1 MTLVDLKSSQTRWYQ
16 SLNKGSNKGV
26 LILLIIYFFT
36 ILYLHLLLGFIFDLE
51 DTYQT
56 LESVSIALV
65 KVVLSTPQEIVD
77 CFNLKCCYSFRENPY
92 YDSKVVGKYCE
103 KRDPHLAC
111 IAYERGQCDA
121 ELIKV
126 QTFHLQFCLLCCLQ
140 VVKHLCLTAVAGLKR
155 LFLYHLDICL
165 SKVLFC
171 SDSCHIQ
178 HPPPPPGDRG
188 TQQSFIPGG
197 AAPRSKTLPF
207 LYTFSDR
214 KGNPFI

>member
-26 LILLIIYFFT
+26 LILLIISFFT

-56 LESVSIALV
+56 LESVAIALL

-77 CFNLKCCYSFRENPY
+77 CFNLKWCYSFRENPY

-140 VVKHLCLTAVAGLKR
+140 VVKHLCLTAVAWLKR
-155 LFLYHLDICL
+155 LFLYHLGICL
-165 SKVLFC
+165 QSFVLFRQL
-171 SDSCHIQ
+171 SQSN
-178 HPPPPPGDRG
+178 PPPPPGDRG

-197 AAPRSKTLPF
+197 AALRSKTLPF

>member
-26 LILLIIYFFT
+26 LILLIISFFT

-56 LESVSIALV
+56 LESVSIALL

-77 CFNLKCCYSFRENPY
+77 CFNLKWCYSFRENPY

-155 LFLYHLDICL
+155 LSISFRHLSIQ
-165 SKVLFC
+165 SFVLFRQL
-171 SDSCHIQ
+171 SHST
-178 HPPPPPGDRG
+178 PPGDRG

-197 AAPRSKTLPF
+197 ATPRSKALPF

-214 KGNPFI
+214 KGTPFI